1 MQREN
6 GFRSFK
12 PKRFLV
18 ILLLSVLL
26 ASVWMPVTPSFVRAE
41 TANGGGGGGG
51 VGVAGGADG
60 SISVVGGPAGGGGG
74 FAGGGTSPIGISV
87 SIGYNLTRW
96 ILDEPNGYIYAVSKD
111 ANKLLFIRTSDL
123 QVETEMNIGS
133 KPSDLD
139 LYDGKLYVAISG
151 GTLIKVVDL
160 AQKSVTREIATS
172 VSPDRLVV
180 EGQKLYY
187 APSNSWSVYQ
197 MQLSTGQDAVVPGM
211 NHYYAAFAVD
221 RSNHILYVGDSGT
234 SGSKVKAYRTDTNA
248 LLDKDNYNDGYGF
261 SYPNR
266 EVIVSGSDLFYA
278 SHKLNKSRLS
288 DLQGRYQEAETGP
301 TANIV
306 AVTDKYVLSDRTVFD
321 RETYAPIAALPFTS
335 NLMLMDSSN
344 AVYGFNYDTKTIY
357 KIRPDLTP
365 KNPISYSKSG
375 NDTIVFDRPL
385 TNWAASPNG
394 KYLYAISQSSNR
406 LIYIRTEDWVVEKDI
421 HIGSVPTDLSV
432 VNGQVY
438 VALSGSSFIGV
449 LDTVY
454 GTAVTDSV
462 YRYGVNSSP
471 YKIDGGNGKL
481 FYTDLGNNLRV
492 VDAVYGQGKKLSELN
507 YQLHASPMDILVD
520 QDARALYVHHYNG
533 VVKVD
538 ADTYA
543 IINQLNSSSYPRT
556 NFLNDGAYLYRG
568 NERLSASVVSTVYG
582 SYGTGSDIIYAKGN
596 YVFTA
601 DALYDR
607 DSFNKIT
614 DLPDLANKAYV
625 DDAGHVFLY
634 YVNSKKIVKYNTV
647 DSLIQ
652 QSPANQVPA
661 YTVRNL
667 YFNDTDTA
675 RGSIG
680 GSLSWAYPENTKHIT
695 NYVIYFLDAQ
705 RNKLGDPLGTADK
718 NSSFYQIPRG
728 TRVPDGAKYLGI
740 FSKNPVGESL
750 TSASI
755 AIVDNAFTTINS
767 MDVAVRDK
775 DPRRGFIDA
784 IFQWIPSYYG
794 QGSVTVQ
801 LFFADKDRNPL
812 GEIVKESPFGKNG
825 ELQNVYMG
833 AAPSGAKYVM
843 AKYKF
848 SDGTYDTQV
857 HYAPFVDNISAE
869 PVSDAVGKP
878 GAPAGYTIGM
888 TFYDQ
893 DQQEGRLGGQFIHFY
908 SGPDSV
914 TDYVLYYLNKDNER
928 IQPIMEVPQTPYDPN
943 NYYYGIFMESSI
955 IPAGAVKLGL
965 FPKNG
970 FGEGTAGAI
979 RTIWDV
985 PHARPTQVQFTDGNP
1000 LRGIS
1005 GAKLTWAPDMQEKS
1019 PLKEYVVQYHD
1030 RYANPLGEPVAVVA
1044 PGQDR
1049 YEVTIPDHTI
1059 PADALAI
1066 SIMMKDI
1073 FGERFP
1079 VEMRLPISDNISG
1092 EKEMQFPYD
1101 PNLATPAGL
1110 GYSGDEDGDKGE
1122 LASAISWAFNSKLVT
1137 GYNLYFMDAQGNKL
1151 KPIVSVKGFP
1161 NSLSSAQIPFDTVIP
1176 EESKEIGIFAWD
1188 GSKEGGL
1195 IKVPVVD
1202 NTYSPSLAAEQ
1213 IQVINNGQGTN
1224 DTLTVTGLRAG
1235 DQIKIYRNNTIAYP
1249 IASKVSEGASVT
1261 FSIPQLGKEAGSIFV
1276 TLRASTYLESRR
1288 VQKTYSAEQSTTTGN
1303 VGSGCCIGGGGAPST
1318 PSQTSAPGTYT
1329 PETKNETSNGK
1340 TYSIAELDSSKL
1352 AEAFRQAGQQNTKV
1366 VIDMKDA
1373 QNAKV
1378 QIPADALLNAAA
1390 NGSSGNGV
1398 ISIKSNNVSYD
1409 LPIGLFDIQA
1419 IARPLGIDPKDVKI
1433 TVTMEQVSGASAQ
1446 QITSRAQRDGVM
1458 LLTVPVEFTITIGAG
1473 SNQQGMNDFG
1483 GTYVTRTFV
1492 LTSTVDGS
1500 IATAV
1505 RIDPVTGEMY
1515 FVPAIFSTANGQTEV
1530 KMMRQGNSI
1539 YSVVESKP
1547 RTFTDIQGHW
1557 AKADIE
1563 LLTAKLI
1570 VKGTDADRF
1579 MPDQSITRAE
1589 FAALLVRSLGIAEEK
1604 TNRMPFEDIPSGSWF
1619 AGSVAAAASKGLVDG
1634 VDDKHF
1640 SPNES
1645 ITREQMALMIAR
1657 ALSMTGKKEA
1667 GADQNG
1673 TALSRFAD
1681 RDKVSSWAQ
1690 AAVSR
1695 VLQANLM
1702 NGTAADT
1709 FAPAD
1714 KASRAQV
1721 AVILKRML
1729 QHVGF
1734 IN

>member
-1 MQREN
+1 M
-6 GFRSFK
+6 
-12 PKRFLV
+12 
-18 ILLLSVLL
+18 
-26 ASVWMPVTPSFVRAE
+26 
-41 TANGGGGGGG
+41 GGGS
-51 VGVAGGADG
+51 AGGEGG
-60 SISVVGGPAGGGGG
+60 SAGGGS
-74 FAGGGTSPIGISV
+74 SPVGPGV

-123 QVETEMNIGS
+123 QVEREINIGS

-211 NHYYAAFAVD
+211 NHYYAAFALD

-261 SYPNR
+261 SYSNR
-266 EVIVSGSDLFYA
+266 EVIVYGSDLFYA
-278 SHKLNKSRLS
+278 SHKLNKSKLS
-288 DLQGRYQEAETGP
+288 DLQGRYQETEPGYS
-301 TANIV
+301 ANIV
-306 AVTDKYVLSDRTVFD
+306 AVTNKYVISDRMVFD
-321 RETYAPIAALPFTS
+321 RETFTPITAHPFTS
-335 NLMLMDSSN
+335 NLMLMDSSD
-344 AVYGFNYDTKTIY
+344 AIYGFNYDTKTIH
-357 KIRPDLTP
+357 KIRPDLTQ
-365 KNPISYSKSG
+365 KSPISYSKSG

-421 HIGSVPTDLSV
+421 HIGSAPTDLSV

-462 YRYGVNSSP
+462 YRYGLNSSP

-481 FYTDLGNNLRV
+481 FYTDLGSNLRV
-492 VDAVYGQGKKLSELN
+492 VDAVYSQGKKLSELN
-507 YQLHASPMDILVD
+507 NQLYASPTNILVD
-520 QDARALYVHHYNG
+520 QDSHTLYVHHYNG
-533 VVKVD
+533 VNKINT
-538 ADTYA
+538 DTYA
-543 IINQLNSSSYPRT
+543 IIYQSNSSSNSST
-556 NFLNDGAYLYRG
+556 NFHKDGDYLYRG
-568 NERLSASVVSTVYG
+568 NQRLSASVAGTVYG
-582 SYGTGSDIIYAKGN
+582 SYGTDGSYGIGNDIIYAKGN
-596 YVFTA
+596 YVFTGN
-601 DALYDR
+601 ALYDR

-614 DLPDLANKAYV
+614 DLPDLAAKAYV
-625 DDAGHVFLY
+625 DDAGHVYLY
-634 YVNSKKIVKYNTV
+634 YANLKKTVKYNSV

-652 QSPANQVPA
+652 QNPANQVPA

-667 YFNDTDTA
+667 YFNDTDTT

-680 GSLSWAYPENTKHIT
+680 GSLSWLYPENTKYIT
-695 NYVIYFLDAQ
+695 SYVVYFLDAQ
-705 RNKLGDPLGTADK
+705 RNKMGDPLGTADK
-718 NSSFYQIPRG
+718 NKSYYQIPQG
-728 TRVPDGAKYLGI
+728 TRVPDGAKYLGV
-740 FSKNPVGESL
+740 FSKNPVGESR

-755 AIVDNAFTTINS
+755 EIVENAYPTVNS
-767 MDVAVRDK
+767 MAVAVRDK

-784 IFQWIPSYYG
+784 TFQWIPSYYG

-801 LFFADKDRNPL
+801 LYFADKDRNPL

-825 ELQNVYMG
+825 ELQNVDMG

-857 HYAPFVDNISAE
+857 HYAPFVENISAE

-878 GAPAGYTIGM
+878 GAPAGYNIGM

-893 DQQEGRLGGQFIHFY
+893 DQQEGRLGGQLIHFY

-928 IQPIMEVPQTPYDPN
+928 IQPIMEVPQPSYDPN
-943 NYYYGIFMESSI
+943 NYYYGIFMESSV

-965 FPKNG
+965 FPKNAS
-970 FGEGTAGAI
+970 GEGAYGAI
-979 RTIWDV
+979 RTIWDF
-985 PHARPTQVQFTDGNP
+985 PYAQPSQVQFTDANP

-1019 PLKEYVVQYHD
+1019 PLKEYVVQYLD
-1030 RYANPLGEPVAVVA
+1030 RYASPVGEPVAVVA

-1059 PADALAI
+1059 PADAFVI

-1079 VEMRLPISDNISG
+1079 VEMRLIAVPISDNISG
-1092 EKEMQFPYD
+1092 EKEMHFPYD

-1110 GYSGDEDGDKGE
+1110 GYSGDEDGDKDE

-1176 EESKEIGIFAWD
+1176 EGSKEIGIFAWD

-1224 DTLTVTGLRAG
+1224 DTITVTGLRSG
-1235 DQIKIYRNNTIAYP
+1235 DQIKVYRNNTIAYP

-1261 FSIPQLGKEAGSIFV
+1261 FNIPQLGKEAGSIFV
-1276 TLRASTYLESRR
+1276 TLKASTYLESRR
-1288 VQKTYSAEQSTTTGN
+1288 VQKTYSAEQSTTGT
-1303 VGSGCCIGGGGAPST
+1303 VGSGCCAMGGAPAT
-1318 PSQTSAPGTYT
+1318 PSQPSAPGTYT

-1340 TYSIAELDSSKL
+1340 TYAVAELDASKL
-1352 AEAFRQAGQQNTKV
+1352 ADAFKQAGQQNTKV

-1409 LPIGLFDIQA
+1409 LPIGLFDIQT
-1419 IARPLGIDPKDVKI
+1419 IARQLGIDPKDVKI

-1446 QITSRAQRDGVM
+1446 QITSQAQRDGVT
-1458 LLTVPVEFTITIGAG
+1458 LLTAPVEFTITIGSG

-1500 IATAV
+1500 TATAV

-1539 YSVVESKP
+1539 YSVVETKL

-1570 VKGTDADRF
+1570 VKGADADRF

-1589 FAALLVRSLGIAEEK
+1589 FAALLVRSLGISEEK
-1604 TNRMPFEDIPSGSWF
+1604 TNRTPFEDIPSGSWF

-1634 VDDKHF
+1634 VDDKNF

-1657 ALSMTGKKEA
+1657 ALTMTGKKEA
-1667 GADQNG
+1667 GADQ
-1673 TALSRFAD
+1673 ASSPLSRFAD

-1690 AAVSR
+1690 EAVSR

-1702 NGTAADT
+1702 NGTATDT
-1709 FAPAD
+1709 FAPSD